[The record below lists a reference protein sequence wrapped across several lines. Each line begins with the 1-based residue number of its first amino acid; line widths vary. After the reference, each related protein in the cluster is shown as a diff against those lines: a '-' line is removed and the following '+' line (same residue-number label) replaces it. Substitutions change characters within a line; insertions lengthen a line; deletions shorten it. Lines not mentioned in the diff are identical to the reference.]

1 MPQLIPSLL
10 ANSVCFKERGDDGM
24 KFRVGWLFLWGIVV
38 SFAFGSERGV
48 VIVSVADLVGQPL
61 ATFYP
66 SQIAEISYKTLPWSC
81 YRSHYE
87 ANARL
92 HQLLFHEQV
101 KIIERRGNEV
111 CVEVPH
117 VYYTTPN
124 NPLPQTQYWTH
135 AKNILSLS
143 NLSAHG
149 IDICKLPPPINFRND
164 VSQKNAAIISLIKPW
179 HDQNTGITFSAG
191 TRFLKTVKQ
200 PKTGMVVVYAL
211 NPHSGIMKQ
220 LSLPCSAVYNTCSK
234 TMRQK
239 TKDFISIL
247 RKWATNY
254 RGCIPYVLG
263 GCSYTE
269 VHDKNIFKVQRSHL
283 TMHPLL
289 YYNRPITRAVK
300 TGFDC
305 SNLILRAAQ
314 IVGIPYYFKNTY
326 TLSDILRPLSSKDT
340 IIEGDLIWMPGHVII
355 ISDIKKNLIIEA
367 HSYDGGY
374 GRIHEM
380 PLAKIFKNIYT
391 FAELQTAY
399 NSQKELQRLASNGR
413 IQQTYKQF
421 KILKLAAARPT

>member
-1 MPQLIPSLL
+1 
-10 ANSVCFKERGDDGM
+10 M
-24 KFRVGWLFLWGIVV
+24 KFRIGWLFLWGIVV

-48 VIVSVADLVGQPL
+48 VIVPVADLVGQPL

-66 SQIAEISYKTLPWSC
+66 SQTAEISYKTLPWSC
-81 YRSHYE
+81 YRAHYE

-101 KIIERRGNEV
+101 KIIERRGNEI

-117 VYYTTPN
+117 VYYTTSNDPF
-124 NPLPQTQYWTH
+124 PQTQYWTH
-135 AKNILSLS
+135 VKNILSLK

-149 IDICKLPPPINFRND
+149 VDIRRLPPPINFRNNT
-164 VSQKNAAIISLIKPW
+164 VQKNSGIVSLIEPW
-179 HDQNTGITFSAG
+179 HDQNTRVTFSAG
-191 TRFLKTVKQ
+191 TRFLKAAKQ

-211 NPHSGIMKQ
+211 NPHSHTMEQK
-220 LSLPCSAVYNTCSK
+220 LLPCTAVYNSCNK
-234 TMRQK
+234 TMCQQ

-247 RKWATNY
+247 RKWAIHDK
-254 RGCIPYVLG
+254 GCLAYVLG

-269 VHDKNIFKVQRSHL
+269 VHGKNVFKTKRCHVTKR
-283 TMHPLL
+283 PLL
-289 YYNRPITRAVK
+289 YYERPTARAVK

-314 IVGIPYYFKNTY
+314 MVGIPYYFKNTY
-326 TLSDILRPLSSKDT
+326 TLSDILRPLSSKET
-340 IIEGDLIWMPGHVII
+340 ITDGDLIWMPGHVII
-355 ISDIKKNLIIEA
+355 ISDMKKNLIIEA

-380 PLAKIFKNIYT
+380 PLEKTFKDIHT

-399 NSQKELQRLASNGR
+399 NAQKKLKRLASSGS
-413 IQQTYKQF
+413 IEQTYNQF
-421 KILKLAAARPT
+421 KILKLEFPAIR

>member
-1 MPQLIPSLL
+1 MLQT
-10 ANSVCFKERGDDGM
+10 KGDDGM
-24 KFRVGWLFLWGIVV
+24 KVRVGWLFLWGIVG
-38 SFAFGSERGV
+38 SSCTFGSERGV
-48 VIVSVADLVGQPL
+48 VVVPVADLVGQPL

-66 SQIAEISYKTLPWSC
+66 SQTAKISYKTLPWSC

-117 VYYTTPN
+117 VYYTTYN
-124 NPLPQTQYWTH
+124 SPLAQTQYWTY

-149 IDICKLPPPINFRND
+149 VDIRRLPPSINFRND
-164 VSQKNAAIISLIKPW
+164 VSQKNAEIISLIEPW
-179 HDQNTGITFSAG
+179 HDKKTGITFSAG
-191 TRFLKTVKQ
+191 TRFLKTTKK
-200 PKTGMVVVYAL
+200 PTAGSIVVNAL
-211 NPHSGIMKQ
+211 NPHSKTIEQ
-220 LSLPCSAVYNTCSK
+220 LSLPCSVAYSSFNK
-234 TMRQK
+234 TASQK

-247 RKWATNY
+247 RQWATNN

-269 VHDKNIFKVQRSHL
+269 VHGKNIFKAKRSHI
-283 TMHPLL
+283 TKRPLL
-289 YYNRPITRAVK
+289 YYDRPITRAIK

-314 IVGIPYYFKNTY
+314 IVGLPYYFKNTH
-326 TLSDILRPLSSKDT
+326 TLADAVRPLAPKEAIT
-340 IIEGDLIWMPGHVII
+340 EGDLIWMPGHVLI
-355 ISDIKKNLIIEA
+355 ISDTKKNLIIEA

-374 GRIHEM
+374 GKIQEM
-380 PLAKIFKNIYT
+380 PLAKTFKNIHT
-391 FAELQTAY
+391 FTELQTAY
-399 NSQKELQRLASNGR
+399 TAQKELKRLARNGS
-413 IQQTYKQF
+413 IEQTYKQF
-421 KILKLAAARPT
+421 KILKLASVWPT